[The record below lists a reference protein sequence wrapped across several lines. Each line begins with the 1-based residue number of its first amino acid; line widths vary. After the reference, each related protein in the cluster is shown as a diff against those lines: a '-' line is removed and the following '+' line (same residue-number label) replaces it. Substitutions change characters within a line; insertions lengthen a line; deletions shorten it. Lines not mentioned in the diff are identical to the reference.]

1 MDFWSRLLSPLSS
14 GGSRKDLGQDPA
26 KRLQRFE
33 KQYSRLLNAWRASSN
48 LSRDSDAAETLEI
61 RLQELTNI
69 LSDESRRPL
78 PHPCIQYCSIKQI
91 YVPIGKIATTSYNEW
106 IIKEAVLFFATLIE
120 SEEEAFVENQT
131 FSSSL
136 TNLLVRIT
144 GVNSVRL
151 GLDTESRVV
160 ELAFNITTKIR
171 LDPSILPSWFKTH
184 RGVALQ
190 NREKED
196 RNRDAFV
203 GRTQKAD
210 FPLFYILME
219 YIHHEGKVG
228 DFARTGLLYI
238 IEAASSSGPLEQWI
252 VESDLSTLMA
262 TGLGALYSQLS
273 RKLVVDHLP
282 HNLPPILAF
291 SDYEHPASNYE
302 VISSCSPEFQ
312 SHLDVFLSHLLF
324 WQDVLNHCRSV
335 EVKSTLLEHFQVI
348 FLQQLLYPSL
358 LESSDIDGGSSVA
371 VLTYL
376 RRILESLD
384 HPDMINLILHYL
396 LALPDNI
403 ASARPGSSSSVSKAR
418 KRKSMDLA
426 TMLAERAEPAAT
438 PLLFNLVDLILACL
452 RSRNQQT
459 IHVTLQLVSAILKRH
474 HRYAV
479 VTLLRTDSVPIQNAT
494 RTVGAQEQEVEFF
507 MSLAGTIGGEDDF
520 DEVYQLVLRDTMTK
534 LEAHPCSLKLVAPRA
549 STSNQRLPDSLPG
562 APKDVGD
569 HTLRPDDPLLN
580 SLLDLLETFF
590 VNQVETNLSVT
601 ETLVDL
607 AVCGFMKIEGWL
619 TRNPNSYIYDD
630 AEKEKRTSEGEEG
643 IESDDDDDDLGDLP
657 SPTAEQKQ
665 LQAMEQCRQR
675 PQWSQAS
682 LPRVFSVLRRL
693 EEQVASYK
701 RSIPHFDEL
710 VQQRRDAFR
719 TADAMLHHAGPTP
732 RPTPISE
739 DPPDRRS
746 FEGPSRNAS
755 PSRPSA
761 LEGLAH
767 RLLSE
772 LGTPSRTS
780 SPRGRKELG
789 RTPGSGNA
797 TPGKS
802 GLSSAKEA
810 SLSQGRGTPVLTHSP
825 ERIQST
831 IDPTQKA
838 REEVISRQTAE
849 FATMGQ
855 TILSKKVG
863 LPKVEVEPI
872 PTVVDKEPVTEPT
885 ETADEPERSEEV
897 LAEQDDAKKDEPEHV
912 EEVSTELDDVKKDE
926 TEDSVTE
933 TTEQPTTEVKE
944 DEETKPEGVE
954 TETEAQPSEAEPAEA
969 VPELAEL
976 PKSTEAEDEDAKTA
990 EVLEE
995 NEPAKDPETQEPE
1008 AHKPEANEPETSE
1021 TSEPEVKDSEVK
1033 DSEVKDSEVKDS
1045 EVKDSEVKD
1054 SEVEEPEVKEPEAK
1068 DPEVEESETEQ
1079 SETKELEAEEPAP
1092 KDPETEDE
1100 AEAQQPETPRQ
1111 KSRQVETLEPETPQP
1126 REQRENTTTVSVSH
1140 VVTNVIILQS
1150 FLFELAALVQVRAGL
1165 FDEVRFV

>member
-1 MDFWSRLLSPLSS
+1 MDF
-14 GGSRKDLGQDPA
+14 
-26 KRLQRFE
+26 
-33 KQYSRLLNAWRASSN
+33 NAWRASSN

-219 YIHHEGKVG
+219 YIHQEGKVG

-348 FLQQLLYPSL
+348 FLQQLF
-358 LESSDIDGGSSVA
+358 
-371 VLTYL
+371 
-376 RRILESLD
+376 
-384 HPDMINLILHYL
+384 
-396 LALPDNI
+396 
-403 ASARPGSSSSVSKAR
+403 SSVSKAR

-520 DEVYQLVLRDTMTK
+520 DEVYQLVLRDTMTR

-810 SLSQGRGTPVLTHSP
+810 SPSQGRGTPVLTHSP

-863 LPKVEVEPI
+863 LPKVEVGPI
-872 PTVVDKEPVTEPT
+872 PTVADKEPVTEPT

-969 VPELAEL
+969 VPEPAEL

-1033 DSEVKDSEVKDS
+1033 DSEV
-1045 EVKDSEVKD
+1045 
-1054 SEVEEPEVKEPEAK
+1054 EEPEVKEPEAK
-1068 DPEVEESETEQ
+1068 DPEVEESETEQSETEQ

>member
-1 MDFWSRLLSPLSS
+1 MDFS
-14 GGSRKDLGQDPA
+14 
-26 KRLQRFE
+26 
-33 KQYSRLLNAWRASSN
+33 AWRASSN

-131 FSSSL
+131 FSASL

-144 GVNSVRL
+144 GLNSVRL

-171 LDPSILPSWFKTH
+171 LDPSILPAWFKTH

-190 NREKED
+190 NRERND
-196 RNRDAFV
+196 NNRDAFV

-210 FPLFYILME
+210 FPLFYILMD

-291 SDYEHPASNYE
+291 SDYEHPTSNYE

-312 SHLDVFLSHLLF
+312 SHLETFLSHLLF

-403 ASARPGSSSSVSKAR
+403 SARPGSSSSVSKAR

-426 TMLAERAEPAAT
+426 TMLAERGKPTAT

-452 RSRNQQT
+452 NSRNQQT

-474 HRYAV
+474 HRYAI
-479 VTLLRTDSVPIQNAT
+479 VTLLRTEMIPMQNAV

-520 DEVYQLVLRDTMTK
+520 DQVYQTVLRDTMSR

-549 STSNQRLPDSLPG
+549 STSAQRLPDSLPG
-562 APKDVGD
+562 APKEVVD

-601 ETLVDL
+601 ETLVNL
-607 AVCGFMKIEGWL
+607 AICGFMKIEGWL
-619 TRNPNSYIYDD
+619 ARSPSSYIYDED
-630 AEKEKRTSEGEEG
+630 EKRQKSGDDQDGETDTDEDF
-643 IESDDDDDDLGDLP
+643 EELP
-657 SPTAEQKQ
+657 KSPTPEQKQ
-665 LQAMEQCRQR
+665 LKAMKRCRQR
-675 PQWSQAS
+675 PQWSHDS
-682 LPRVFSVLRRL
+682 LPRVFNVLRQL
-693 EEQVASYK
+693 EEQVVSYK
-701 RSIPHFDEL
+701 RSIPRFDEL
-710 VQQRRDAFR
+710 VQQRREAFR

-739 DPPDRRS
+739 DPPDRPS
-746 FEGPSRNAS
+746 FEEVSRNGS

-772 LGTPSRTS
+772 LGTPSRPH

-789 RTPGSGNA
+789 RSSGSGNA
-797 TPGKS
+797 TPGKPGS
-802 GLSSAKEA
+802 ITSKEA
-810 SLSQGRGTPVLTHSP
+810 SQNRGRGTPGRSYSP
-825 ERIQST
+825 SRMHDL
-831 IDPTQKA
+831 IDSAQRAK
-838 REEVISRQTAE
+838 EEALAQQTAD
-849 FATMGQ
+849 FAAMDQ

-863 LPKVEVEPI
+863 LPEVKVEPI
-872 PTVVDKEPVTEPT
+872 PLKLDKKPVPEPAKSVDGQESAEHVLADAEINEEAKHEDTPTEAVEQTSAAVVTEEETKSEDVAPET
-885 ETADEPERSEEV
+885 EPSGAELAETESPEPSEPAKPNETKTEGEAGEAAGASEES
-897 LAEQDDAKKDEPEHV
+897 EPA
-912 EEVSTELDDVKKDE
+912 
-926 TEDSVTE
+926 TE
-933 TTEQPTTEVKE
+933 TTKAN
-944 DEETKPEGVE
+944 E
-954 TETEAQPSEAEPAEA
+954 TESESEE
-969 VPELAEL
+969 PEL
-976 PKSTEAEDEDAKTA
+976 
-990 EVLEE
+990 
-995 NEPAKDPETQEPE
+995 KDPEPQEPE
-1008 AHKPEANEPETSE
+1008 
-1021 TSEPEVKDSEVK
+1021 VR
-1033 DSEVKDSEVKDS
+1033 
-1045 EVKDSEVKD
+1045 
-1054 SEVEEPEVKEPEAK
+1054 
-1068 DPEVEESETEQ
+1068 ESR
-1079 SETKELEAEEPAP
+1079 A
-1092 KDPETEDE
+1092 
-1100 AEAQQPETPRQ
+1100 ETPRP
-1111 KSRQVETLEPETPQP
+1111 ETRDQESPEPETPWP
-1126 REQRENTTTVSVSH
+1126 REKREKTTTVSVSH

-1150 FLFELAALVQVRAGL
+1150 FLFELAALIQVRAGL
-1165 FDEVRFV
+1165 FDEARFV

>member
-196 RNRDAFV
+196 RNRDTFV

-396 LALPDNI
+396 LALPDSI

-619 TRNPNSYIYDD
+619 TRNPNAYIYDD
-630 AEKEKRTSEGEEG
+630 VEKEKRTSEGEEG
-643 IESDDDDDDLGDLP
+643 TESDDDDDDDLGDLP

-872 PTVVDKEPVTEPT
+872 PTVADKELVPEPT
-885 ETADEPERSEEV
+885 QTADEPQRSEEV
-897 LAEQDDAKKDEPEHV
+897 PAEQDDAKKEEPEHV

-926 TEDSVTE
+926 AEDSATE
-933 TTEQPTTEVKE
+933 TTEQSTAEVKE

-954 TETEAQPSEAEPAEA
+954 TENEVQPSEAEPTEA
-969 VPELAEL
+969 VPEPAEL
-976 PKSTEAEDEDAKTA
+976 PKSTEAENKDAKTV
-990 EVLEE
+990 E
-995 NEPAKDPETQEPE
+995 D
-1008 AHKPEANEPETSE
+1008 H
-1021 TSEPEVKDSEVK
+1021 
-1033 DSEVKDSEVKDS
+1033 
-1045 EVKDSEVKD
+1045 
-1054 SEVEEPEVKEPEAK
+1054 EVEVP
-1068 DPEVEESETEQ
+1068 DPQ
-1079 SETKELEAEEPAP
+1079 
-1092 KDPETEDE
+1092 
-1100 AEAQQPETPRQ
+1100 TPRP